1 MPVLPTWKQKA
12 KKQAGKRFGSKL
24 APGAEKKRK
33 IDENQVFC
41 SPGPRVRVL
50 SDSEMSDSARRVVCI
65 SADEERD
72 DAGSGPT
79 PSVLEL
85 VSIVTAW
92 SLAKPS

>member
-1 MPVLPTWKQKA
+1 M
-12 KKQAGKRFGSKL
+12 

-41 SPGPRVRVL
+41 SSGPRVRVL

-79 PSVLEL
+79 PSVLEI